1 MLIDGID
8 FDALYKEQ
16 LRQAKRTEK
25 SPQHWDRRA
34 SRMAENCG
42 RSDSRYLRELLAKI
56 DFTGAS
62 TLLDVGCGP
71 GTVCLA
77 AAGRL
82 EQVYGLDYSSG
93 MLEVAA
99 QRAAAQGVSNAVWL
113 HRAWEDS
120 WQGLP
125 VCDIAVASRS
135 TLVGDLRQALAKLN
149 RQARLRV
156 YTTHTVSG
164 TFVDEDLLQAIG
176 RSVERLP
183 NYIYAV
189 NILYQMGI
197 HARVDFI
204 HDDLCQ
210 KAPTF
215 EEAVQAVSRA
225 TGELDTSERQRLA
238 EYCRHRKAKPAA
250 GKKWALVYWDC
261 EPEAAR

>member
-8 FDALYKEQ
+8 FALLYKEQ

-34 SRMAENCG
+34 SKMAESCG
-42 RSDSRYLRELLAKI
+42 RSASRYLRELLSHM
-56 DFTGAS
+56 DLTGAS
-62 TLLDVGCGP
+62 TLLDIGCGP

-77 AAGRL
+77 VADRL
-82 EQVYGLDYSSG
+82 DKVYGLDYSTG

-99 QRAAAQGVSNAVWL
+99 QRAAAQGVDNAVWL
-113 HRAWEDS
+113 PRAWEDS
-120 WQGLP
+120 WEDLP

-164 TFVDEDLLQAIG
+164 TFVDPELLRAID
-176 RSVERLP
+176 RPVEQLP

-204 HDDLCQ
+204 EDDRCQ
-210 KAPTF
+210 KAQTF
-215 EEAVQAVSRA
+215 EDALQAVSRA
-225 TGELDTSERQRLA
+225 TGELNASEQQRLA
-238 EYCRHRKAKPAA
+238 EYCQQRKAPAA

-261 EPEAAR
+261 QPETGR